1 MRTKMDAPLSV
12 RRAKP
17 VKITSTAGA
26 GAGAAPS
33 ARARAASRPS
43 PAASPAA
50 GEASVERDTKPPA
63 SATQATSEARTPNAA
78 RDRHQGFVS
87 DIVTPLIAVDRCT
100 PAFRLARAPCPFK
113 LRASKLRE
121 RRSGARALE
130 VGGCA

>member
-33 ARARAASRPS
+33 ASTRAASRAA
-43 PAASPAA
+43 PAAAPAA
-50 GEASVERDTKPPA
+50 DEANDERDARAPA

-87 DIVTPLIAVDRCT
+87 DIVTPLIAVDRCK
-100 PAFRLARAPCPFK
+100 PAFRLAR
-113 LRASKLRE
+113 
-121 RRSGARALE
+121 
-130 VGGCA
+130 